1 MMSII
6 DKQVGTMNYYLNKIA
21 LNKNKLFVWLLLF
34 WRLEIKQKNIYMKKE
49 EGVKTIPILSHATS
63 KSP

>member
-34 WRLEIKQKNIYMKKE
+34 WRLEIKQKNIYMKRE